1 METRFYIKRRSSGL
15 EKKRGKR
22 ERSEMRERWGKWG
35 TRKWELPLRQTELFV
50 CLALKA
56 PHETAEK
63 EGEKDF

>member
-1 METRFYIKRRSSGL
+1 M
-15 EKKRGKR
+15 EKKGKR